1 MVCHVVTHH
10 FILWFFMFNKK
21 YIMVINKNET
31 YIELTD
37 ESKTILI
44 PANAAI
50 LVDDESGLISVKT
63 LATRKTIAV
72 GTLEE

>member
-1 MVCHVVTHH
+1 MNS
-10 FILWFFMFNKK
+10 I
-21 YIMVINKNET
+21 IKNET
-31 YIELTD
+31 YIEITD

-63 LATRKTIAV
+63 LATRKTIAI

>member
-1 MVCHVVTHH
+1 
-10 FILWFFMFNKK
+10 MFNKK